1 MNKKLIDKM
10 TSPKRA
16 RSSVVAGQ
24 AGAKVSNSIAN
35 SVAIAEDNAEKLL
48 NEMKNMQP
56 GYEFILVTEEQQ
68 LSEYIDLAIES
79 GYITMDTEGSGLD
92 PINDYVC
99 GFSLYTPASK
109 QVIYVPFWHTDFQ
122 ENVLEGQMEYDAA
135 KRQVDRIQYLSQQH
149 KLKVIFGNAK
159 YDIRITK
166 NTLDQDYIIA
176 YWDVILAS
184 MFLNE
189 NEPSGLKYLWD
200 KYVYRKE
207 QKEELK
213 TFDKLFGRHGFNW
226 FKPERVFVYAANDAL
241 MTWQVY
247 EFQQQ
252 YLDPEGK
259 MNKQAQLQDAGKL
272 FKEIEMP
279 LINELVKM
287 EDLGITIDV
296 ERAAELEKTY
306 SERLEK
312 TTKEAD
318 EMIAAYNLDSL
329 PAEKLDKLTRPI
341 NVGSPTQIAIIIY
354 DVLKLPLIGNKRGT
368 GVDVLNQLMEEHP
381 QHKEF
386 MAKVLEYRGL
396 TKLLSTYI
404 VKIPKLIKEKTGRL
418 HGQINQYGA
427 KTGRTSSKD
436 PNLQNIPARNRDIRP
451 MFVAT
456 EGYYLIS
463 GDFKQQEPRVLA
475 HLSGDSEM
483 IKAYKEGKDLY
494 SWIASTVYKKPY
506 EDCLEFNPVTHELQP
521 DGDRMREEMKSVV
534 LGAMYGRGAGAIA
547 EQVGCSYA
555 EAQGIIDTFYGA
567 FPAVRRYITE
577 RQEFCKRTGYVTTAY
592 GRKRR
597 LPDLQLPEF
606 EVLDINTKQPIQ
618 DEMVAAA
625 ISKQMQGATNRYAKR
640 EIIQYWK
647 QRGVTIKDN
656 GGFIA
661 EASRQVINSEV
672 QGSAADITK
681 KAMLEVGRDEQL
693 EKLGFRMLV
702 SVHDEIIGEVPKEN
716 ALQAKDRLAEVMI
729 NSCADVISVPMAI
742 DSEIIERWYGEDLTE
757 KLVN

>member
-109 QVIYVPFWHTDFQ
+109 QAIYVPFWHTDFQ
-122 ENVLEGQMEYDAA
+122 ENVLEGQMEYEAA
-135 KRQVDRIQYLSQQH
+135 KRQVERIQYLSQQH
-149 KLKVIFGNAK
+149 KLKVILGNAK

-625 ISKQMQGATNRYAKR
+625 ISKQMQGATNRYEKR